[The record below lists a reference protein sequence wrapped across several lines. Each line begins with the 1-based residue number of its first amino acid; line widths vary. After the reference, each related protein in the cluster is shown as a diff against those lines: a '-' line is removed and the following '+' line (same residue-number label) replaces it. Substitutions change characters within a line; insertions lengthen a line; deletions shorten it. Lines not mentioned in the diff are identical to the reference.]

1 MSTSMCV
8 LTGIPGKLEKLKG
21 AEIFVRSFRVQTTTV
36 S

>member
-21 AEIFVRSFRVQTTTV
+21 AEIFCPQFPVKPTTV